1 MPAKL
6 GLDTSERRCGG
17 GCGSTFRMTD
27 YPPGYFFYKKDVR
40 RGSGVNTCRPCEIDK
55 LRGHVKEWEGK
66 ISQESISNTND
77 DIKLLLTGKP
87 VNETHRKNIRKVYGL
102 ET

>member
-6 GLDTSERRCGG
+6 ELDTSERRCGG
-17 GCGSTFRMTD
+17 SCGSTFRISD

-40 RGSGVNTCRPCEIDK
+40 RGSTVNTCPSCEVNALKDT
-55 LRGHVKEWEGK
+55 LNTLKETM
-66 ISQESISNTND
+66 SQESIMSD
-77 DIKLLLTGKP
+77 DIILLTTGKP

-102 ET
+102 KA